1 MKFLGQIK
9 MEILNIL
16 RSRFL
21 LSHMYTGY
29 ISQHSYSGPQFRFRI
44 NTNRL
49 MAAEVLSVPCRC
61 H

>member
-21 LSHMYTGY
+21 LIICILVTTAS
-29 ISQHSYSGPQFRFRI
+29 IVIPVLNFVLES
-44 NTNRL
+44 NRTEDGGGRYCPSP
-49 MAAEVLSVPCRC
+49 A

>member
-21 LSHMYTGY
+21 LIICILVTTASIVIPAS
-29 ISQHSYSGPQFRFRI
+29 ISF
-44 NTNRL
+44 
-49 MAAEVLSVPCRC
+49 
-61 H
+61 